1 MIHAKFYKLFYKQK
15 TCIQNVRKNCGC
27 ILYQRYK
34 LFIRRNYLRYKITRK
49 VEKKGGE
56 FHTEF
61 TSYCYKDI
69 RGIKLQGKVSKGNH

>member
-1 MIHAKFYKLFYKQK
+1 MFEKIVVAFYTKGINYSYEEIIWGIKLP
-15 TCIQNVRKNCGC
+15 G
-27 ILYQRYK
+27 K
-34 LFIRRNYLRYKITRK
+34 LK
-49 VEKKGGE
+49 KKGGE